1 MNILN
6 ELEKIY
12 PSLPRQERK
21 VALQAIQEPKKIQR
35 LSINELAK
43 LAGTSLS
50 LIHI

>member
-21 VALQAIQEPKKIQR
+21 VALQRSEEHTSELQSQR
-35 LSINELAK
+35 
-43 LAGTSLS
+43 
-50 LIHI
+50 

>member
-12 PSLPRQERK
+12 PSLPRKERK
-21 VALQAIQEPKKIQR
+21 VALQAIQEPKNIQR

-43 LAGTSLS
+43 LAGTSNAC
-50 LIHI
+50 